1 MEPSVENEGGQRDD
15 ILQLRAQLNLLKELN
30 QLKDERMQELAVRSN
45 VEQVKLQEEGA
56 QLAQDNSALREVV
69 HGLNKDVLRLE
80 HEVDGLKSAN
90 NGEYICC
97 ITKRAGLPNLANP
110 PQQNQSSEL
119 PIPINFEFL
128 KAPKLLRPRLHA
140 KLLTSSF

>member
-1 MEPSVENEGGQRDD
+1 MENEGGQRDD
-15 ILQLRAQLNLLKELN
+15 ILQLHAQLNLLKELN
-30 QLKDERMQELAVRSN
+30 QLKDERMQELAVRSK

-56 QLAQDNSALREVV
+56 QLARDNSALREVV
-69 HGLNKDVLRLE
+69 HGLNSRLE